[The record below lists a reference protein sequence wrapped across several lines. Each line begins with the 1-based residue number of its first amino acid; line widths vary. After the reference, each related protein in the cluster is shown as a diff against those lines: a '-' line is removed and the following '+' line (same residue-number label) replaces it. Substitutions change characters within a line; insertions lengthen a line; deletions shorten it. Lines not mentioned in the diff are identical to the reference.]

1 MVAVMNAFF
10 IPRLGT
16 QIYAMPGMV
25 TKLNL
30 IANHEGEARINRP
43 YYNVDSPPQA
53 CTAFPLMYWKMVIN
67 LAPILQQLKTKHK
80 QLILLNKKYVQL
92 IVLFHR

>member
-1 MVAVMNAFF
+1 MKRINTGPIQQRSNRRQA
-10 IPRLGT
+10 
-16 QIYAMPGMV
+16 
-25 TKLNL
+25 
-30 IANHEGEARINRP
+30 ARINRP

-67 LAPILQQLKTKHK
+67 LAAILQQLKIKHK